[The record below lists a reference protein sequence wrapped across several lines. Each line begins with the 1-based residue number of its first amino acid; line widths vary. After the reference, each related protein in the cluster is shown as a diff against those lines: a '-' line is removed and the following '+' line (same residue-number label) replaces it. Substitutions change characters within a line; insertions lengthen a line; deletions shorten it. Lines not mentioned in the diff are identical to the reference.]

1 MSSSSS
7 SHSQAAQT
15 PVKKMSQPGTAVE
28 ERVAKGRASQASRLA
43 ASGILTHGQAKKLE
57 RDLEITQRNLE
68 VFSELLSEL
77 QPGQVNSGQFIFG

>member
-7 SHSQAAQT
+7 SHSQPPQT
-15 PVKKMSQPGTAVE
+15 PVKKMSQPGTAVV
-28 ERVAKGRASQASRLA
+28 ERVNQGRKSQASRLA
-43 ASGILTHGQAKKLE
+43 ASGILTQGQAKKLE

-77 QPGQVNSGQFIFG
+77 QPGQVNTGQLILG